1 MKRICLTFDVED
13 SSSPKPLLDLL
24 YKYNIKATF
33 FVTGIILEKNPS
45 IISRIRQEGHEIGCH
60 GYSHKR
66 FDELPIYDKVGEIRD
81 FLTLSSKN
89 KIKVYGFRA
98 PQFSIDKETLD
109 VLKEY
114 NLKYD
119 SSYAPGS
126 FAQIL
131 FFPNKILR
139 LLKLIFSPNKIYY
152 HTNDL
157 KEIPASSFIFPIST
171 FSLRYFPQ
179 IIFRMLVALSSI
191 SRNEIVFLS
200 HSWDFED
207 KKILVKLEKFI
218 RLFDKEAFVRM
229 SEIK

>member
-24 YKYNIKATF
+24 YKYDIKATF

-45 IISRIRQEGHEIGCH
+45 IISKIRREGHEIGCH

-66 FDELPIYDKVGEIRD
+66 FDELPTYDKVWEIRD
-81 FLTLSSKN
+81 FLMLSHKN
-89 KIKVYGFRA
+89 KLKVYGFRA

-109 VLKEY
+109 ILKEY

-131 FFPNKILR
+131 FFPNKILQLSR
-139 LLKLIFSPNKIYY
+139 LIFSPNKIYY
-152 HTNDL
+152 HANGL
-157 KEIPASSFIFPIST
+157 KEIPVSSFIFPVST
-171 FSLRYFPQ
+171 FSIRYFPQ
-179 IIFRMLVALSSI
+179 FIFRLLVMLSSI
-191 SRNEIVFLS
+191 LRNEIVFLS

-207 KKILVKLEKFI
+207 KRVLARLEKFI
-218 RLFDKEAFVRM
+218 RLFDKESFVRM
-229 SEIK
+229 SELK